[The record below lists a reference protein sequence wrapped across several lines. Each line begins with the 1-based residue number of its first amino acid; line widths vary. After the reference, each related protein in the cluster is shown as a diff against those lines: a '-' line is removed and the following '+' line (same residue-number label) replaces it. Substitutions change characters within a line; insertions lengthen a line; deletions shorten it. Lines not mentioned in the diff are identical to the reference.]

1 MWADSIWWLGIRGL
15 VRFNHSLLGMVLCDS
30 NRYFM
35 EDYSCHKTWEWN
47 GWGRFISFIMFEVG
61 NGYYVPSFC
70 GMFGVGEVTLLEA
83 IPAMFCI
90 ARNKEALVADYW
102 VGIMKS
108 YIRIYCLLGLHIIR
122 RWGTYRNFSIFSILS
137 KAIGN

>member
-1 MWADSIWWLGIRGL
+1 MIATDVATKHGNEMGGGDSL
-15 VRFNHSLLGMVLCDS
+15 VL
-30 NRYFM
+30 
-35 EDYSCHKTWEWN
+35 SCL
-47 GWGRFISFIMFEVG
+47 G

-90 ARNKEALVADYW
+90 ARNKEALVADYR

-108 YIRIYCLLGLHIIR
+108 YIWIYYLLGLHIIR
-122 RWGTYRNFSIFSILS
+122 RWGTYRKFSIFSILS